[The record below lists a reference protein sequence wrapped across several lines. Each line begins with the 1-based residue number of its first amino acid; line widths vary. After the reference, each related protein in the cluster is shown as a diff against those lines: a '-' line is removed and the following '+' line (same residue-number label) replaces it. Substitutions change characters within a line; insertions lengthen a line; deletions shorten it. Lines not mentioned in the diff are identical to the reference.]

1 MSQAWIDKPL
11 ENWSIFVKIGGIGGA
26 GFFDF

>member
-11 ENWSIFVKIGGIGGA
+11 ENWSIFVKTGGIGGA